1 MRVGRRPTG
10 VIRRREDSI
19 LLPYHA
25 KRFRKAFPYARRYRY
40 SPQGL
45 LYIFVPYSQ
54 IYRSLDASLC
64 SRPDRHGRTHVD
76 SEDSRRG
83 RDQPRSDFP
92 ARHPAPSGAHSSL
105 RQLLWANDPVSV
117 TGTIGEA
124 LPGHKQSSPGDE
136 TESES
141 PGFVNDRVSSM
152 VLRGPRTLTLA
163 IPLTHEHGW

>member
-64 SRPDRHGRTHVD
+64 SRPDRHGRAHVD

-83 RDQPRSDFP
+83 RDQPRSDF
-92 ARHPAPSGAHSSL
+92 
-105 RQLLWANDPVSV
+105 
-117 TGTIGEA
+117 
-124 LPGHKQSSPGDE
+124 
-136 TESES
+136 
-141 PGFVNDRVSSM
+141 
-152 VLRGPRTLTLA
+152 
-163 IPLTHEHGW
+163 